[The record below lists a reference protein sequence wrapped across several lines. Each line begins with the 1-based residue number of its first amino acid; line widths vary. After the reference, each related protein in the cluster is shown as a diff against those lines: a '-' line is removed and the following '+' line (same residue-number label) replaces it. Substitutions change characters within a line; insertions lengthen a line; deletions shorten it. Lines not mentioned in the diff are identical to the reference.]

1 MREYFRRSEGR
12 DQHPGIPQ
20 HKELQIS
27 GNKVTVDM
35 RDTSGP
41 GWSLEV
47 TKHEVLTACGG
58 LL

>member
-1 MREYFRRSEGR
+1 MREYYRKSEGSM
-12 DQHPGIPQ
+12 QHPGIPQ

-27 GNKVTVDM
+27 GNKVTIDI
-35 RDTSGP
+35 RNDSGP

-47 TKHEVLTACGG
+47 TKHEVLTACGA